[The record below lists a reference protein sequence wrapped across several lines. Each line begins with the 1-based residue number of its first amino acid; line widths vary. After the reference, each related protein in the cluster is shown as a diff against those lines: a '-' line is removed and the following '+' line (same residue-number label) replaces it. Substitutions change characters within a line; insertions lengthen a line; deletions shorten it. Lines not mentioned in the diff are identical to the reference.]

1 MSPTLGT
8 KKQEEAREALGRRGT
23 VLSLGV
29 SVCPGAGTGRASQK
43 CGWGRTGELR
53 ARLLWST
60 ELPVRM
66 GITVTRWTVG

>member
-1 MSPTLGT
+1 MGT
-8 KKQEEAREALGRRGT
+8 KKEARGGQRGSGEKGYCAESGGEC
-23 VLSLGV
+23 V
-29 SVCPGAGTGRASQK
+29 PRAGTGRASQK